1 MASAVQHGEHS
12 LAHDLTAGADE
23 RPRDRCDQRDQ
34 VAGTSDHAANGA
46 AIDWPADSH
55 YVRRA
60 AAEICLSF

>member
-1 MASAVQHGEHS
+1 MASAVHGEHS

-23 RPRDRCDQRDQ
+23 LPRDRCDQRDL
-34 VAGTSDHAANGA
+34 AGTSDHAANGA
-46 AIDWPADSH
+46 TIDWPADSR